1 MSMLMI
7 LTWSNVVAALTNICI
22 TKRVLQVVKFLYY
35 YLLIHEFNALESAFF
50 GVLFLFCFITPK
62 HEARKK
68 F

>member
-7 LTWSNVVAALTNICI
+7 FTWPNVVAVLTNICI
-22 TKRVLQVVKFLYY
+22 TKGVLQVVKFIIIFSFMN
-35 YLLIHEFNALESAFF
+35 LIPWKVPFF
-50 GVLFLFCFITPK
+50 GMLFLFCFITPK